1 METKL
6 KMIYWKGEKFWVG
19 KLLERPD
26 IMTQGETLEE
36 LEENMKEA
44 FLMMTSED
52 GSSVGE
58 NLTLKKSACS
68 EIKFSQYPIFAPSK
82 VKKLCYERRM

>member
-6 KMIYWKGEKFWVG
+6 KMIYWKGEKFWIG

-44 FLMMTSED
+44 FTMMVFDD
-52 GSSVGE
+52 GRSVGE
-58 NLTLKKSACS
+58 NLTLKKISL
-68 EIKFSQYPIFAPSK
+68 F
-82 VKKLCYERRM
+82 RN